1 MMKNLIFATASVLAL
16 SVAGAGI
23 VHAAD
28 TGTPGARTQTPSATM
43 PSQQGQAGTPVN
55 LSESQIR
62 QVQQKLKTAGL
73 YDGQIDGRMGP
84 DLKEAISAFQE
95 LNRLPQTGAID
106 QQTMAALNSSS
117 SSGSSSPGTGAV
129 PGAGGVNNPN
139 SPATR

>member
-1 MMKNLIFATASVLAL
+1 MKHLILATASVLAL
-16 SVAGAGI
+16 GVAGAGI

-73 YDGQIDGRMGP
+73 YKGQIDGKASP
-84 DLKEAISAFQE
+84 DLKEAVMEFQMQ
-95 LNRLPQTGAID
+95 NKLPQTGSID
-106 QQTMAALNSSS
+106 QHTMAALNSTSG
-117 SSGSSSPGTGAV
+117 SGSSSMGPGAV
-129 PGAGGVNNPN
+129 PSAGGANNPN
-139 SPATR
+139 SPAVR